1 MRLHSGTALRSPLS
15 LPVMPN
21 TINSIILLCQ
31 MYSATLSGHSLS
43 QRPHPDV
50 QARVR
55 TVEAEP
61 SIFYFSSYL
70 QSTMSHFVEAG
81 CKPLN
86 KQMVDI

>member
-1 MRLHSGTALRSPLS
+1 
-15 LPVMPN
+15 
-21 TINSIILLCQ
+21 

-61 SIFYFSSYL
+61 SIFLFFLSFTVNHVPFCGSWL
-70 QSTMSHFVEAG
+70 QTA
-81 CKPLN
+81 
-86 KQMVDI
+86 Q